1 MYRFRLTRVTI
12 RNTSMEN
19 MDMEILVT
27 RTGLDDCKKAVIN
40 GTTEDILAIIHMES
54 IVNSEYL
61 KKTSS

>member
-12 RNTSMEN
+12 SMSMEN

>member
-1 MYRFRLTRVTI
+1 
-12 RNTSMEN
+12 
-19 MDMEILVT
+19 MDTEILVT

>member
-1 MYRFRLTRVTI
+1 MYRFRLTSVTI
-12 RNTSMEN
+12 SMSMEN
-19 MDMEILVT
+19 MDTEILVT

>member
-1 MYRFRLTRVTI
+1 
-12 RNTSMEN
+12 MEN
-19 MDMEILVT
+19 MDTEILVT
-27 RTGLDDCKKAVIN
+27 RTGLDDCKKADIN